1 MPPACWPGEPE
12 TSASVRNPALSDLGG
27 IVPAMSSTRWLR
39 RQAVGWSLA
48 RSADLGGAMARLGF
62 VQADPIRA
70 PAPAQDLILRH
81 RVPGYRVGD
90 LDRGYPTLPLEE
102 DHLYAY
108 GFLARPLRRFLHP
121 RSTVDGEYRPTG
133 LAAEVLAY
141 VRAAQ
146 RSPSAEP
153 GGDVRPDPRHQRLG
167 WAVGGDD
174 PSAGGAAPARAGAG
188 DAAGERGAGL
198 RAGPPLEP
206 VAPPR
211 RARAVATL
219 IARILAPVPEA
230 TLRATLPGALS
241 RGVGGRAAVVKA
253 LLSDGELAATQVDG
267 VRYVWPADLSPVE
280 GEPEGRVRLLA
291 PFDPVVWDRR
301 RFEHLW
307 GWAYR
312 FEAYTPAA
320 KRRLG
325 YYALPLLWRDR
336 VIGWANCVRSPE
348 GVTVQTGFVDG
359 APRQRRFAAALEA
372 EVARLTTFLTPRV
385 GRGPA
390 QSPPAPRSGGDRPAR
405 LATG

>member
-1 MPPACWPGEPE
+1 M
-12 TSASVRNPALSDLGG
+12 
-27 IVPAMSSTRWLR
+27 
-39 RQAVGWSLA
+39 
-48 RSADLGGAMARLGF
+48 
-62 VQADPIRA
+62 
-70 PAPAQDLILRH
+70 
-81 RVPGYRVGD
+81 PGYRVGD

-141 VRAAQ
+141 VRQHKEVHPRSLAATFGRTRVTNAWGGQ
-146 RSPSAEP
+146 SAATTRALEELHLH
-153 GGDVRPDPRHQRLG
+153 GLVRVTRRENG
-167 WAVGGDD
+167 VRVYG
-174 PSAGGAAPARAGAG
+174 PA
-188 DAAGERGAGL
+188 
-198 RAGPPLEP
+198 PPLEP

-230 TLRATLPGALS
+230 TLRATLPGHLS

-336 VIGWANCVRSPE
+336 VIGWANCVRGPE

-372 EVARLTTFLTPRV
+372 EVARLTTFLTPRA

>member
-1 MPPACWPGEPE
+1 
-12 TSASVRNPALSDLGG
+12 
-27 IVPAMSSTRWLR
+27 MSSTRWLR

-90 LDRGYPTLPLEE
+90 LDRRYPTLPLEE

-141 VRAAQ
+141 VRQHKEVHPRSLAATFGRTRVTNAWGGQ
-146 RSPSAEP
+146 SAATTRALEELHLH
-153 GGDVRPDPRHQRLG
+153 GLVRVTRRENG
-167 WAVGGDD
+167 VRVYG
-174 PSAGGAAPARAGAG
+174 PA
-188 DAAGERGAGL
+188 
-198 RAGPPLEP
+198 PPLEP

-230 TLRATLPGALS
+230 TLRATLPGHLS

-336 VIGWANCVRSPE
+336 VIGWANCVRGPE

-372 EVARLTTFLTPRV
+372 EVARLTTFLTPRA

>member
-1 MPPACWPGEPE
+1 
-12 TSASVRNPALSDLGG
+12 
-27 IVPAMSSTRWLR
+27 MSSTRWLR

-141 VRAAQ
+141 VRQHKEVHPRSLAATFGRTRVTNAWGGQ
-146 RSPSAEP
+146 SAATTRALEELHLH
-153 GGDVRPDPRHQRLG
+153 GLVRVTRRENG
-167 WAVGGDD
+167 VRVYG
-174 PSAGGAAPARAGAG
+174 PA
-188 DAAGERGAGL
+188 
-198 RAGPPLEP
+198 PPLEP

-230 TLRATLPGALS
+230 TLRATLPGHLS

-336 VIGWANCVRSPE
+336 VIGWANCVRGPE

-372 EVARLTTFLTPRV
+372 EVARLTTFLTPRA